1 MTTTNHTSML
11 SRAFADVHA
20 KWGWFVG
27 LGLLF
32 IVLGA
37 VAAGNLLL
45 ATIVTVFYVSAGM
58 IVAGAMQIVQAF
70 RVKNWGGFLW
80 WMISGVLYAAAGVVT
95 SMNPLLASVFLTLM
109 LALLT
114 LAAGIARLW
123 LGFQT
128 RTDHGW
134 GWIVASGVV
143 TAIAGLVFLLG
154 WPVNSLWLLGLV
166 LAIDLVFQGCALVG
180 VGLRFRAA

>member
-20 KWGWFVG
+20 KWSWFVG
-27 LGLLF
+27 LGLIF

-45 ATIVTVFYVSAGM
+45 ATIVTVYYVSAGM
-58 IVAGAMQIVQAF
+58 IVAGVMQIVQSL
-70 RVKNWGGFLW
+70 RVKTWGGFLW
-80 WMISGVLYAAAGVVT
+80 WMLSGVLYTAAGVVT

-114 LAAGIARLW
+114 VASGVARLW
-123 LGFQT
+123 LGFQA

-180 VGLRFRAA
+180 LGLRFRAA